1 MDTNQECLFR
11 NEDLLSSGSHRTDFE
26 LELSRK
32 LDAVLGSRSWPD
44 FDLAPS
50 AIVELQWAWQEMTE
64 DRIET
69 LSLMFEPA
77 RAASGS

>member
-1 MDTNQECLFR
+1 M
-11 NEDLLSSGSHRTDFE
+11 
-26 LELSRK
+26 
-32 LDAVLGSRSWPD
+32 SWPD